1 MRKMSLLAI
10 SILIIGV
17 AMVLVGFSRDK
28 HEGILS
34 RKITNVDGSYYFVV
48 KDSKTDTGD
57 SNISYN
63 AAKKI
68 YGFRY
73 TGKAFQEALS
83 RLTADK
89 DVSVT
94 KITVALSNKNP
105 KTPIGF
111 FVSVK

>member
-10 SILIIGV
+10 SILVIGV
-17 AMVLVGFSRDK
+17 AMVLVGFRDK
-28 HEGILS
+28 HEGILT

-57 SNISYN
+57 KNISYN
-63 AAKKI
+63 ATTKI

-73 TGKAFQEALS
+73 TGKKFQEALS
-83 RLTADK
+83 RFTADK
-89 DVSVT
+89 DLSVK
-94 KITVALSNKNP
+94 KITTVFNSQT